1 MLKKLTERK
10 VIFRR
15 KIENGNSTILL
26 IVSESMKK
34 TYQLYGDSICFD
46 ITYKLLKKKRGQY
59 KHLGV
64 GFFVGLD
71 QNTRITLYALSTIE
85 QETSDN
91 FYILFDFFFEVME
104 HPPQTI
110 ITDDQKALGYAIE
123 RIRASK
129 GFTYKHL
136 LDWFHRS

>member
-71 QNTRITLYALSTIE
+71 
-85 QETSDN
+85 
-91 FYILFDFFFEVME
+91 
-104 HPPQTI
+104 
-110 ITDDQKALGYAIE
+110 
-123 RIRASK
+123 
-129 GFTYKHL
+129 
-136 LDWFHRS
+136 